1 MVSLPGG
8 NGYLLGGLT
17 GEVRV
22 GVSERKE
29 CRLSSVVRTEAGRVP
44 LVSGTRVLGNTCDTG
59 PILATSSGGRR
70 VGIGIGMM
78 SSVTS
83 GRQHTH
89 NRKKKKVGRTRP
101 KHVHRPPESL
111 YFAPDPQDMHERQYY
126 CQQDSSADRTA
137 YDRDEMRG
145 RPRVRWGPARQTTA
159 GDLGAV
165 AVVTGGE
172 GEGSDAGF

>member
-29 CRLSSVVRTEAGRVP
+29 CRLSSVVRTEVGRVP

-70 VGIGIGMM
+70 VGIGIGIGIGMM

-83 GRQHTH
+83 GCQSAHTQSKE
-89 NRKKKKVGRTRP
+89 KKSGS
-101 KHVHRPPESL
+101 HQ
-111 YFAPDPQDMHERQYY
+111 AQ
-126 CQQDSSADRTA
+126 
-137 YDRDEMRG
+137 
-145 RPRVRWGPARQTTA
+145 AR
-159 GDLGAV
+159 
-165 AVVTGGE
+165 
-172 GEGSDAGF
+172 S